1 MLIFPDNSL
10 LKSEVSELRC
20 LRACH
25 DIAEACDKL
34 FFVGRQSDR
43 NGLKT
48 IPLEGF

>member
-25 DIAEACDKL
+25 DIAEACDSESISALCREQKSPTQIV
-34 FFVGRQSDR
+34 FRW
-43 NGLKT
+43 
-48 IPLEGF
+48 